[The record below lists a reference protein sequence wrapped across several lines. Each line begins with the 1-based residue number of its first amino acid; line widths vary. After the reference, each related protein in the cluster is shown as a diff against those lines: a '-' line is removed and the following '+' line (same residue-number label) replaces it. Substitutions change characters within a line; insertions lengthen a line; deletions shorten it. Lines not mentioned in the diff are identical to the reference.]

1 MKSFK
6 NFITEKK
13 ARNFGTKGGDGGVK
27 GTRITPEDRSRASAN
42 KQDPSRAQ
50 SGGKPKTFTS
60 PTERGVSY
68 TTNAPD
74 ETVLGGKT
82 PEQADQEITA
92 KQKQRGTQPS
102 SAKTQR
108 ELKGFGKDIQTTPE
122 TKSGGRTASPSRP
135 RGATAKPGD
144 LESFMRNQQSKGNPV
159 TDTLQDIAG
168 RKGGGYDFP
177 RNVGTEKPKPTK
189 PGSYVV
195 DTKAVKQ
202 AQASKRQALYRAK
215 EGERVIKSIQ
225 RSGNQMSRMRRGYSK
240 NLAATGDAIIN
251 QIRADKKAET
261 VAGNKEFK
269 RSRYGYRKSGP
280 ATNLRTPAKTK
291 TYKTGV
297 QKGYFDPKTGRIS
310 ERGLQKHVN
319 MRTVGGENFGKFK
332 GKDPRSALKSV
343 ENIVSRAAGGDK
355 AARSQVRRSYKAIT
369 KKYAP
374 ETGARAA
381 RQATSGFK
389 SFQQQTRNIDA
400 PKLKPQKMS
409 MPLPGTT
416 PRPVSS
422 PAAQATKERVRQKL
436 DLKIADRAVKSKS
449 IVPAQSAAIG
459 SSPKGSTSTPS
470 KGTSSMV
477 STRIEPVKVEVEAP
491 KTSSKNNIR
500 NFLRKTAEKKGLIS
514 PSRQSNP
521 TRQPN
526 PYRGAGVG
534 SKVTVGSGKAVGTSQ
549 IVPYTPPKSPSKG
562 KTATVT
568 DLSDAGFAKG
578 RPGTRTY
585 SPSIAKASKVKNALR
600 GAGRVLG
607 PAAAIADVGL
617 TYKDA
622 RDAGYTRGQSVK
634 RTAAQVGSGSAGGW
648 AGAKAGALTG
658 AKIGAFL
665 GLKGAAIGAGIGG
678 IVGGIGGYMAG
689 RGLATKVLDKT
700 MKPKEYRP
708 KVNQQQ
714 VQNTANNVKNNTFT
728 PKVNPTT
735 GQRYIGDKDI
745 KRLGLKTAAE
755 IQNIKKPKP
764 KIKKASIPLNASF
777 SPLEEYILETSDAML
792 KSGYTIDETV
802 DFWTIEDEDLVEK
815 VLSSLTLTESV
826 SYDDDLYV
834 VCERVGALRSLGS
847 WALKQASR
855 LKGAFSRGSGST
867 VNVTRSQTR
876 GGIFNTGILK
886 KIFKPK
892 VQVTGRGIQKPPRKL
907 GTAGK
912 IGALGALGL
921 GLGLAGKSIYDA
933 ENRDPIKSNIEVDP
947 DGEVKAGPE
956 SNPNTPTAQGWWK
969 KSHYGN
975 PVQQIPYRYNKH
987 TQKLNSSGNV
997 VNK

>member
-1 MKSFK
+1 M
-6 NFITEKK
+6 T
-13 ARNFGTKGGDGGVK
+13 T
-27 GTRITPEDRSRASAN
+27 AS
-42 KQDPSRAQ
+42 
-50 SGGKPKTFTS
+50 
-60 PTERGVSY
+60 
-68 TTNAPD
+68 
-74 ETVLGGKT
+74 
-82 PEQADQEITA
+82 PEQAKSLQGELESSKEAAKRISSGETRTSETGQATRTKPSARVSGGPVDASDAASARQSGRVRTGTDTPLSDLPKADTA
-92 KQKQRGTQPS
+92 EVTPAKRAELKNFRNKPSQPSAGKGESKRAAALNQAVKDGANKPSTSPRSRGRNLLDRLLRPKGRRATRILGAAEGQAAKPTGSLRSGNLSFPGDRSGAYAAAKAKVKDAPLSRRGMRAPGGVS
-102 SAKTQR
+102 SAKPAPA
-108 ELKGFGKDIQTTPE
+108 KP
-122 TKSGGRTASPSRP
+122 AS
-135 RGATAKPGD
+135 TAKPAPAKPAPVKQSEVSKTIKKRLLSLKSTREAKPTAAQLKQFRLGQTKGYIGKTGTPTAQGIQTYTTRRATRGFGD
-144 LESFMRNQQSKGNPV
+144 AGYDAAKRGVKDPLASSRNVNDIVKRAAAGDKLARREVKKSYKAMTRRYKDIVPSAKRTQAGMASVRSGLENTYNAPSATRPPSATPPPKPPKLD
-159 TDTLQDIAG
+159 DTPKSSRLPAG
-168 RKGGGYDFP
+168 RSKGGGTSTGGS
-177 RNVGTEKPKPTK
+177 RGGAAVLTPTK
-189 PGSYVV
+189 PPKTITKIAAPPTPKTPTGPKVTSNTGGKLA
-195 DTKAVKQ
+195 DTIAPNLVKQ
-202 AQASKRQALYRAK
+202 ARQR
-215 EGERVIKSIQ
+215 IK
-225 RSGNQMSRMRRGYSK
+225 
-240 NLAATGDAIIN
+240 GDVKPPP
-251 QIRADKKAET
+251 IRE
-261 VAGNKEFK
+261 
-269 RSRYGYRKSGP
+269 
-280 ATNLRTPAKTK
+280 
-291 TYKTGV
+291 
-297 QKGYFDPKTGRIS
+297 PK
-310 ERGLQKHVN
+310 
-319 MRTVGGENFGKFK
+319 
-332 GKDPRSALKSV
+332 
-343 ENIVSRAAGGDK
+343 
-355 AARSQVRRSYKAIT
+355 
-369 KKYAP
+369 
-374 ETGARAA
+374 
-381 RQATSGFK
+381 
-389 SFQQQTRNIDA
+389 
-400 PKLKPQKMS
+400 
-409 MPLPGTT
+409 
-416 PRPVSS
+416 
-422 PAAQATKERVRQKL
+422 
-436 DLKIADRAVKSKS
+436 
-449 IVPAQSAAIG
+449 
-459 SSPKGSTSTPS
+459 
-470 KGTSSMV
+470 
-477 STRIEPVKVEVEAP
+477 
-491 KTSSKNNIR
+491 
-500 NFLRKTAEKKGLIS
+500 
-514 PSRQSNP
+514 
-521 TRQPN
+521 

>member
-13 ARNFGTKGGDGGVK
+13 ARNFGTKGGDGGIK
-27 GTRITPEDRSRASAN
+27 GTRITPFDRKEARAN
-42 KQDPSRAQ
+42 KQDPNRAQ

-60 PTERGVSY
+60 PTEKGVSY
-68 TTNAPD
+68 TTNSPD

-82 PEQADQEITA
+82 PEQADAELTA

-135 RGATAKPGD
+135 RGDTAKPGD
-144 LESFMRNQQSKGNPV
+144 LESFMRNQQSKGKPV
-159 TDTLQDIAG
+159 TGTMQDVAG
-168 RKGGGYDFP
+168 RKAGGYDFP
-177 RNVGTEKPKPTK
+177 QNVGTEKPKPTK

-202 AQASKRQALYRAK
+202 AQASKRQAAYRAK
-215 EGERVIKSIQ
+215 EGERVLKSIQ

-240 NLAATGDAIIN
+240 NLAATGDALIN

-269 RSRYGYRKSGP
+269 QQRYGRGKAGP

-332 GKDPRSALKSV
+332 GKDPRSALKGV

-355 AARSQVRRSYKAIT
+355 AARSEVKRSYKAIT

-436 DLKIADRAVKSKS
+436 DLKIADRAVRSKA

-459 SSPKGSTSTPS
+459 SSPKGSISTPS

-477 STRIEPVKVEVEAP
+477 SNRIEPVKVEVEAP

-500 NFLRKTAEKKGLIS
+500 NFLRKTAEKKGLVS
-514 PSRQSNP
+514 PP
-521 TRQPN
+521 RQPK

-534 SKVTVGSGKAVGTSQ
+534 SKVTVGSGQAVGTSQ
-549 IVPYTPPKSPSKG
+549 IAPFRPPKSQTPSSQGQRATFGNLRGSGFQTGRKG
-562 KTATVT
+562 SYTYKPATGTA
-568 DLSDAGFAKG
+568 A
-578 RPGTRTY
+578 
-585 SPSIAKASKVKNALR
+585 KVKSALGRTAR

-607 PAAAIADVGL
+607 PAAAIADIGL

-622 RDAGYTRGQSVK
+622 RDAGYTKGQSVK

-648 AGAKAGALTG
+648 AGAKAGALAG
-658 AKIGAFL
+658 GKIGMLL
-665 GLKGAAIGAGIGG
+665 GPKGAAIGAGIGG
-678 IVGGIGGYMAG
+678 IIGGIGGYMAG

-714 VQNTANNVKNNTFT
+714 VQNTATKLKTRMNKAGTAVVVDNPGAAGLVTKAQYDKILAKRAKDKLNPKPRKNTFSM
-728 PKVNPTT
+728 
-735 GQRYIGDKDI
+735 
-745 KRLGLKTAAE
+745 KT
-755 IQNIKKPKP
+755 
-764 KIKKASIPLNASF
+764 F
-777 SPLEEYILETSDAML
+777 EEFVLETSDAML
-792 KSGYTIDETV
+792 KSGYTIDEIV
-802 DFWTIEDEDLVEK
+802 DFWTIDDEELAEK
-815 VLSSLTLTESV
+815 VFSSLTLTESV
-826 SYDDDLYV
+826 SYDDDLYI
-834 VCERVGALRSLGS
+834 VCERVGALKSLGS
-847 WALKQASR
+847 WALKQAGKLR
-855 LKGAFSRGSGST
+855 GAFSRGGGST

-876 GGIFNTGILK
+876 GGLFNTGFMK
-886 KIFKPK
+886 RIFGKPK

-907 GTAGK
+907 GRAGK

-933 ENRDPIKSNIEVDP
+933 EMAKHQGPKMEDDPTKKIIPNK
-947 DGEVKAGPE
+947 E
-956 SNPNTPTAQGWWK
+956 SDPNTMDAYGWWK
-969 KSHYGN
+969 RSHAGR
-975 PVQQIPYRYNKH
+975 PVSK
-987 TQKLNSSGNV
+987 
-997 VNK
+997 

>member
-13 ARNFGTKGGDGGVK
+13 ARNFGTKGGDGGIK
-27 GTRITPEDRSRASAN
+27 GTRITPFDRKEARAN
-42 KQDPSRAQ
+42 KQDPNRAQ

-60 PTERGVSY
+60 PTEKGVSY

-82 PEQADQEITA
+82 PEQADQEITS

-135 RGATAKPGD
+135 RGDTAKPGD
-144 LESFMRNQQSKGNPV
+144 LESFMRNQQSKGKPV
-159 TDTLQDIAG
+159 TSTMQDVAG
-168 RKGGGYDFP
+168 RKAGGYDFP
-177 RNVGTEKPKPTK
+177 QNVGTEKPKPTK

-202 AQASKRQALYRAK
+202 AQASKRQAAYRAK
-215 EGERVIKSIQ
+215 EGERVIKSIR

-240 NLAATGDAIIN
+240 NLAATGDALIN

-269 RSRYGYRKSGP
+269 QQRYGRGKAGP

-332 GKDPRSALKSV
+332 GKDPRSALKGV

-449 IVPAQSAAIG
+449 IVPTQSAAIS
-459 SSPKGSTSTPS
+459 SSPKGSVSTPS

-477 STRIEPVKVEVEAP
+477 SNRIEPVKVEVEAP
-491 KTSSKNNIR
+491 KTSTKNNVIDIR
-500 NFLRKTAEKKGLIS
+500 DYLRKKAEKKGLIS
-514 PSRQSNP
+514 PPRQSNP
-521 TRQPN
+521 TRQPK

-534 SKVTVGSGKAVGTSQ
+534 SKVTVGSGQAAGTSQ
-549 IVPYTPPKSPSKG
+549 IVPFRPPKPQTPSSQGQRATFRDLRGSGFQTGRKG
-562 KTATVT
+562 SYT
-568 DLSDAGFAKG
+568 F
-578 RPGTRTY
+578 
-585 SPSIAKASKVKNALR
+585 SPSIAKASKVKNVLR
-600 GAGRVLG
+600 GAGRLAG
-607 PAAAIADVGL
+607 PAATIADVGL
-617 TYKDA
+617 SYKDS

-648 AGAKAGALTG
+648 AGAKAGALAG
-658 AKIGAFL
+658 GKIGMLL
-665 GLKGAAIGAGIGG
+665 GPKGAAIGAGIGG

-714 VQNTANNVKNNTFT
+714 VQNTANKLKTRMNKAGTAVVVDNPGAAGLVTKAQYDKILAKRAQDKLNPKPRKNTFSM
-728 PKVNPTT
+728 
-735 GQRYIGDKDI
+735 
-745 KRLGLKTAAE
+745 KT
-755 IQNIKKPKP
+755 
-764 KIKKASIPLNASF
+764 F
-777 SPLEEYILETSDAML
+777 EEFVLETSDAML
-792 KSGYTIDETV
+792 KSGYTIDEIV
-802 DFWTIEDEDLVEK
+802 DFWTIDDEELAEK
-815 VLSSLTLTESV
+815 VFSSLTLTESV
-826 SYDDDLYV
+826 SYDDDLYI
-834 VCERVGALRSLGS
+834 VCERVGALKSLGS
-847 WALKQASR
+847 WALKQAGKLR
-855 LKGAFSRGSGST
+855 GAFSRGGGST

-876 GGIFNTGILK
+876 GGLFNTGFMK
-886 KIFKPK
+886 RIFGKPK

-907 GTAGK
+907 GRAGK
-912 IGALGALGL
+912 IGALGALGV
-921 GLGLAGKSIYDA
+921 GLGIAGKSIYDA
-933 ENRDPIKSNIEVDP
+933 EMAKYQGPKMEDDPTKKIIPNK
-947 DGEVKAGPE
+947 E
-956 SNPNTPTAQGWWK
+956 SDPNTMDAYGWWK
-969 KSHYGN
+969 RSHAGR
-975 PVQQIPYRYNKH
+975 PVSK
-987 TQKLNSSGNV
+987 
-997 VNK
+997 

>member
-13 ARNFGTKGGDGGVK
+13 ARNFGTKGGEGGVK

-60 PTERGVSY
+60 PTEKGVSY

-74 ETVLGGKT
+74 ETVLGNQP
-82 PEQADQEITA
+82 PEQAFGELDA
-92 KQKQRGTQPS
+92 KQKKRGTQPS

-108 ELKGFGKDIQTTPE
+108 DIKGFGKDIQTTPE

-135 RGATAKPGD
+135 RGDTAKPGD
-144 LESFMRNQQSKGNPV
+144 LESFMRNQQSKGKPV
-159 TDTLQDIAG
+159 TDTMQDVAG
-168 RKGGGYDFP
+168 RKGAGYDYP
-177 RNVGTEKPKPTK
+177 KNVGTEKPKPTK

-202 AQASKRQALYRAK
+202 AQVSKRQAAYRAK

-240 NLAATGDAIIN
+240 NLAATGDALIN

-269 RSRYGYRKSGP
+269 QQRYGRSKAGP

-332 GKDPRSALKSV
+332 GKDPRSALKGV

-449 IVPAQSAAIG
+449 IVPTQSAAI
-459 SSPKGSTSTPS
+459 SSSSKGSTSTLS

-477 STRIEPVKVEVEAP
+477 SNRIEPVKVEVEAP
-491 KTSSKNNIR
+491 KTSAKNDIR
-500 NFLRKTAEKKGLIS
+500 KFLRKTAEKKGIIS
-514 PSRQSNP
+514 PP
-521 TRQPN
+521 RQPN

-534 SKVTVGSGKAVGTSQ
+534 SKETLGSKGTKTGQ
-549 IVPYTPPKSPSKG
+549 IVPYTPPKSPNKG

-585 SPSIAKASKVKNALR
+585 SPSIARASKVKNVLR
-600 GAGRVLG
+600 GAGRIAG
-607 PAAAIADVGL
+607 PALAVADVGL

-622 RDAGYTRGQSVK
+622 RDAGYTKGQSVK

-648 AGAKAGALTG
+648 AGAKAGAFTG

-665 GLKGAAIGAGIGG
+665 GPKGAAIGAGIGG

-689 RGLATKVLDKT
+689 RGLATKVLNQT

-714 VQNTANNVKNNTFT
+714 VQNTANNIKNKPTT
-728 PKVNPTT
+728 PTLAPKVNPTT
-735 GQRYIGDKDI
+735 GQRYVDDKTI
-745 KRLGLKTAAE
+745 KKFGLKTAAE
-755 IQNIKKPKP
+755 LNKVKKPKP
-764 KIKKASIPLNASF
+764 TTKNLSIPLNASF

-792 KSGYTIDETV
+792 KSGYSIDETV

-834 VCERVGALRSLGS
+834 VCERVGALKSLGS
-847 WALKQASR
+847 WALRQAGK
-855 LKGAFSRGSGST
+855 LKGAFGRGGGST

-876 GGIFNTGILK
+876 GGIFNSGIWK
-886 KIFKPK
+886 RMFKPR

-921 GLGLAGKSIYDA
+921 GTGIAVKNILDA
-933 ENRDPIKSNIEVDP
+933 EKAAKDAANQSPFEIDPTRKPKE
-947 DGEVKAGPE
+947 GP
-956 SNPNTPTAQGWWK
+956 NPNTPTAQGWWK
-969 KSHYGN
+969 NLHHNK
-975 PVQQIPYRYNKH
+975 PVVQIPYKRPDDP
-987 TQKLNSSGNV
+987 TRPDR
-997 VNK
+997 

>member
-144 LESFMRNQQSKGNPV
+144 LESFMRNQQSKGKPV

-202 AQASKRQALYRAK
+202 AQASKRQAAYRAK

-240 NLAATGDAIIN
+240 NLAATGDALIN

-269 RSRYGYRKSGP
+269 QQRYGRGKAGP

-332 GKDPRSALKSV
+332 GKDPRSALKGV

-449 IVPAQSAAIG
+449 IVPAQSAAIS

-491 KTSSKNNIR
+491 KTSAKNNVIDIR
-500 NFLRKTAEKKGLIS
+500 DYLRKKAEKKGIIS
-514 PSRQSNP
+514 P

-534 SKVTVGSGKAVGTSQ
+534 SKETLGSKGTKGGQ
-549 IVPYTPPKSPSKG
+549 LATYTPPKSPSKG

-585 SPSIAKASKVKNALR
+585 SPSIAKASKVKNVLR

-607 PAAAIADVGL
+607 PAAAVADVGL

-622 RDAGYTRGQSVK
+622 RDAGYTKGQSVK
-634 RTAAQVGSGSAGGW
+634 RTAAQVGAGSIGGW
-648 AGAKAGALTG
+648 AGAKYGGIYGAKVG
-658 AKIGAFL
+658 AKIGSIL
-665 GLKGAAIGAGIGG
+665 GLKGAAAGGAIGG
-678 IVGGIGGYMAG
+678 IIGGIGGYMGA

-714 VQNTANNVKNNTFT
+714 VQNTANKVKNNTFT

-826 SYDDDLYV
+826 SFDDDLYV
-834 VCERVGALRSLGS
+834 VCERVGALKSLGS
-847 WALKQASR
+847 WALRQAGK
-855 LKGAFSRGSGST
+855 LKGVFSRGGGST

-876 GGIFNTGILK
+876 GGIFNSGIWK
-886 KIFKPK
+886 KMFKPR

-987 TQKLNSSGNV
+987 TQ
-997 VNK
+997 NK

>member
-13 ARNFGTKGGDGGVK
+13 ARNFGTKGGDGGIK

-42 KQDPSRAQ
+42 KQDPTRAQ
-50 SGGKPKTFTS
+50 SGGKPKSFSTR
-60 PTERGVSY
+60 PGISY
-68 TTNAPD
+68 TTNAPSG
-74 ETVLGGKT
+74 TVLGGKT
-82 PEQADQEITA
+82 PEEADQELTT
-92 KQKQRGTQPS
+92 KQKKRGTQPS

-108 ELKGFGKDIQTTPE
+108 ELKGFGKNIQTTPE

-135 RGATAKPGD
+135 RGTTAKPGD
-144 LESFMRNQQSKGNPV
+144 LESFMRNQQSSGKPV
-159 TDTLQDIAG
+159 SGTMQDVAG
-168 RKGGGYDFP
+168 RKGAGYDFP
-177 RNVGTEKPKPTK
+177 KNVGTEKPKPTK

-202 AQASKRQALYRAK
+202 AQVSKRQAAYRAK
-215 EGERVIKSIQ
+215 ESERVIKSIQ

-240 NLAATGDAIIN
+240 NLAATGDALIN

-269 RSRYGYRKSGP
+269 QQRYGRGKAGP

-332 GKDPRSALKSV
+332 GKDPRSALKGV

-355 AARSQVRRSYKAIT
+355 AARSEVKRSYKAIT

-436 DLKIADRAVKSKS
+436 DLKIADRAVKSKA

-459 SSPKGSTSTPS
+459 SSPKGSISTPT

-477 STRIEPVKVEVEAP
+477 SNRIEPVKVKVEAP

-500 NFLRKTAEKKGLIS
+500 KFLRKTAEKKGLVS
-514 PSRQSNP
+514 PPRQSNP
-521 TRQPN
+521 TRQPK

-549 IVPYTPPKSPSKG
+549 IVPYTPPKSQTPSSQGQRATFGNLRGSGFQTGRKG
-562 KTATVT
+562 
-568 DLSDAGFAKG
+568 SY
-578 RPGTRTY
+578 TY

-607 PAAAIADVGL
+607 PAATIADVGL
-617 TYKDA
+617 SYKDA
-622 RDAGYTRGQSVK
+622 RDAGYSKGQSVK

-648 AGAKAGALTG
+648 AGAKAGALAG
-658 AKIGAFL
+658 GKIGALL
-665 GLKGAAIGAGIGG
+665 GPKGAAIGAGIGS
-678 IVGGIGGYMAG
+678 IVGGIGGYMGAK
-689 RGLATKVLDKT
+689 GLTTKVLNQT

-708 KVNQQQ
+708 KVNTKQ
-714 VQNTANNVKNNTFT
+714 VQNTGTKLKTRMNKAGTALIVDNPGAAGLITKSQYEKILAKRAKDKLNPKPRKNTFSM
-728 PKVNPTT
+728 
-735 GQRYIGDKDI
+735 
-745 KRLGLKTAAE
+745 KT
-755 IQNIKKPKP
+755 
-764 KIKKASIPLNASF
+764 F
-777 SPLEEYILETSDAML
+777 EEFVLETSDAML
-792 KSGYTIDETV
+792 KSGYTIDEIV
-802 DFWTIEDEDLVEK
+802 DFWTIDDEELAEK
-815 VLSSLTLTESV
+815 VFSSLTLTESV

-834 VCERVGALRSLGS
+834 VCERVGALKSLGS
-847 WALKQASR
+847 WALRQAGKLR
-855 LKGAFSRGSGST
+855 GAFRRGGGST

-876 GGIFNTGILK
+876 GGLFNTGFMK
-886 KIFKPK
+886 RIFGKPK

-907 GTAGK
+907 GRAGK
-912 IGALGALGL
+912 IGALGALGV
-921 GLGLAGKSIYDA
+921 GLGIAGKSIYDA
-933 ENRDPIKSNIEVDP
+933 EMTKRKGPKIVDDPTKPIIPIKGSD
-947 DGEVKAGPE
+947 
-956 SNPNTPTAQGWWK
+956 PNTMDAYGWWK
-969 KSHYGN
+969 KSHAGR
-975 PVQQIPYRYNKH
+975 PVSK
-987 TQKLNSSGNV
+987 
-997 VNK
+997 

>member
-13 ARNFGTKGGDGGVK
+13 ARNFGTKGGDGGIK

-42 KQDPSRAQ
+42 KQDPTRAQ
-50 SGGKPKTFTS
+50 SGGKPKSFSTR
-60 PTERGVSY
+60 PGISY
-68 TTNAPD
+68 TTNAPSG
-74 ETVLGGKT
+74 TVLGGKT
-82 PEQADQEITA
+82 PEQADQELTT
-92 KQKQRGTQPS
+92 KQKKRGTQPS

-135 RGATAKPGD
+135 RGTTAKPGD
-144 LESFMRNQQSKGNPV
+144 LESFMRSQQSSGKPV
-159 TDTLQDIAG
+159 SGTMQDVAG
-168 RKGGGYDFP
+168 RKGAGYDFP
-177 RNVGTEKPKPTK
+177 KNVGTEKPKPTK

-202 AQASKRQALYRAK
+202 AQVSKRQAAYRAK

-225 RSGNQMSRMRRGYSK
+225 RSGNQMSRMRRGYNK
-240 NLAATGDAIIN
+240 NLAATGDALIN

-269 RSRYGYRKSGP
+269 QQRYGRGKAGP

-297 QKGYFDPKTGRIS
+297 QKGYFNPKTGRIS

-332 GKDPRSALKSV
+332 GKDPRSALKGV
-343 ENIVSRAAGGDK
+343 ENIVSRAASGDK
-355 AARSQVRRSYKAIT
+355 AARSEVKRSYKAIT

-389 SFQQQTRNIDA
+389 SFQQQTRNIGA

-436 DLKIADRAVKSKS
+436 DLKIADRAVKSKA

-459 SSPKGSTSTPS
+459 SSPKGSISTPS

-477 STRIEPVKVEVEAP
+477 SNRIEPVKVEVEAP

-500 NFLRKTAEKKGLIS
+500 KFLRKTAEKKGLIS
-514 PSRQSNP
+514 PP
-521 TRQPN
+521 RQPK

-534 SKVTVGSGKAVGTSQ
+534 SKETLGSKGTTGTKGGQ
-549 IVPYTPPKSPSKG
+549 LATYTPPKSQTPSSKG

-568 DLSDAGFAKG
+568 DLSNAGFAKG

-585 SPSIAKASKVKNALR
+585 SPSIAKASKVKNVLR

-607 PAAAIADVGL
+607 PATAIADVGL

-622 RDAGYTRGQSVK
+622 RDAGYSKGQSVK

-658 AKIGAFL
+658 AKIGSFL
-665 GLKGAAIGAGIGG
+665 GPKGAAIGAGIGG

-689 RGLATKVLDKT
+689 RGLATKVLNQT

-708 KVNQQQ
+708 KVNTQQ
-714 VQNTANNVKNNTFT
+714 VQNTGTKLKTRMNKAGTAVVVDNPGAAGLVTKAQYDKILAKRAKDKLNPKPRKNTFSM
-728 PKVNPTT
+728 
-735 GQRYIGDKDI
+735 
-745 KRLGLKTAAE
+745 KT
-755 IQNIKKPKP
+755 
-764 KIKKASIPLNASF
+764 F
-777 SPLEEYILETSDAML
+777 EEFVLETSDAML
-792 KSGYTIDETV
+792 KSGYTIDEIV
-802 DFWTIEDEDLVEK
+802 DFWTIDDEELAEK
-815 VLSSLTLTESV
+815 VFSSLTLTESV
-826 SYDDDLYV
+826 SYDDDLYI
-834 VCERVGALRSLGS
+834 VCERVGALKSLGS
-847 WALKQASR
+847 WALRQAGKLR
-855 LKGAFSRGSGST
+855 GAFSRGGGST

-876 GGIFNTGILK
+876 GGLFNTGFMK
-886 KIFKPK
+886 RIFGKPK

-907 GTAGK
+907 GRAGK
-912 IGALGALGL
+912 IGALGALGV
-921 GLGLAGKSIYDA
+921 GLGIAGKSIYDA
-933 ENRDPIKSNIEVDP
+933 EMAKREGPKIVDDPTKPIIPIKGSD
-947 DGEVKAGPE
+947 
-956 SNPNTPTAQGWWK
+956 PNTMDAYGWWK
-969 KSHYGN
+969 KSHAGR
-975 PVQQIPYRYNKH
+975 PVSK
-987 TQKLNSSGNV
+987 
-997 VNK
+997 

>member
-6 NFITEKK
+6 NFITEKR
-13 ARNFGTKGGDGGVK
+13 ARN
-27 GTRITPEDRSRASAN
+27 EDRSSASAN
-42 KQDPSRAQ
+42 PSRAQ
-50 SGGKPKTFTS
+50 SGGKPKSFSTQ
-60 PTERGVSY
+60 PGISY
-68 TTNAPD
+68 TTNAPSG
-74 ETVLGGKT
+74 TVLGGKT
-82 PEQADQEITA
+82 PEQADQEITS

-108 ELKGFGKDIQTTPE
+108 EIKDFGKDIQTTPE
-122 TKSGGRTASPSRP
+122 TKSGGRTASPSKP

-144 LESFMRNQQSKGNPV
+144 LESFMRNQQSSGKPV
-159 TDTLQDIAG
+159 SGTMQDVAG
-168 RKGGGYDFP
+168 RKGAGYDFP
-177 RNVGTEKPKPTK
+177 KNVGTEKPKPTK
-189 PGSYVV
+189 SGSYVV

-202 AQASKRQALYRAK
+202 AQVSKRQAAYRAK

-240 NLAATGDAIIN
+240 NLAATGDALIN

-269 RSRYGYRKSGP
+269 QQRYGRGKTGP

-332 GKDPRSALKSV
+332 GKDPRSALKGV

-355 AARSQVRRSYKAIT
+355 AARSEVRRSYKAIT

-436 DLKIADRAVKSKS
+436 NLKIADRAVKSKS

-459 SSPKGSTSTPS
+459 SSPKGSTSTLS
-470 KGTSSMV
+470 KGTSSIV
-477 STRIEPVKVEVEAP
+477 SNRVEPVKVEVEAP

-500 NFLRKTAEKKGLIS
+500 NFLRKTAEKKGIIA
-514 PSRQSNP
+514 PP
-521 TRQPN
+521 RQPK

-549 IVPYTPPKSPSKG
+549 IVPYTPPKSQTPSSRGQRATFGSLRGSGFQTGRKG
-562 KTATVT
+562 
-568 DLSDAGFAKG
+568 SY
-578 RPGTRTY
+578 TY

-607 PAAAIADVGL
+607 PATTIADVGL

-622 RDAGYTRGQSVK
+622 RDAGYSKGQSVK
-634 RTAAQVGSGSAGGW
+634 RTAAQVGAGSAGGW
-648 AGAKAGALTG
+648 AGAKAGALAG
-658 AKIGAFL
+658 GKIGALL
-665 GLKGAAIGAGIGG
+665 GPKGAAIGAGIGG
-678 IVGGIGGYMAG
+678 IVGGIGGYMGAK
-689 RGLATKVLDKT
+689 GLTTKVLNQT

-708 KVNQQQ
+708 KVNTQQ
-714 VQNTANNVKNNTFT
+714 VQNTGTKLKTRMNKAGTAVVVDNPGAAGLITKSQYEKILAKRAKDKLNPKPRKNTFSM
-728 PKVNPTT
+728 
-735 GQRYIGDKDI
+735 
-745 KRLGLKTAAE
+745 KT
-755 IQNIKKPKP
+755 
-764 KIKKASIPLNASF
+764 F
-777 SPLEEYILETSDAML
+777 EEFVLETSDAML
-792 KSGYTIDETV
+792 KSGYTIDEIV
-802 DFWTIEDEDLVEK
+802 DFWTIDDEELAEK
-815 VLSSLTLTESV
+815 VFSSLTLTESV
-826 SYDDDLYV
+826 SYDDDLYI
-834 VCERVGALRSLGS
+834 VCERVGALKSLGS
-847 WALKQASR
+847 WALRQAGKLR
-855 LKGAFSRGSGST
+855 GAFSRGGT
-867 VNVTRSQTR
+867 VNVSRSQTR
-876 GGIFNTGILK
+876 GGFLNTGFMK
-886 KIFKPK
+886 RIFGKPK

-907 GTAGK
+907 GRAGK
-912 IGALGALGL
+912 IGAFGALGV
-921 GLGLAGKSIYDA
+921 GLGIAGKSIYDA
-933 ENRDPIKSNIEVDP
+933 EMKKREGPKIEDDPTKAIIPIKGSD
-947 DGEVKAGPE
+947 
-956 SNPNTPTAQGWWK
+956 PNTMDAYGWWK
-969 KSHYGN
+969 KSHAGR
-975 PVQQIPYRYNKH
+975 PVSK
-987 TQKLNSSGNV
+987 
-997 VNK
+997 

>member
-6 NFITEKK
+6 NFITERE
-13 ARNFGTKGGDGGVK
+13 ARNFGTQGGDGGIK
-27 GTRITPEDRSRASAN
+27 ANRITPEDRRRARQN
-42 KQDPSRAQ
+42 RAQ
-50 SGGKPKTFTS
+50 SGGKPKTFVS
-60 PTERGVSY
+60 PTEKGVSY
-68 TTNAPD
+68 TTNSPD

-82 PEQADQEITA
+82 PEQADAELTS

-144 LESFMRNQQSKGNPV
+144 LESFMRNQQSKGRPV
-159 TDTLQDIAG
+159 TDTLQDMAG
-168 RKGGGYDFP
+168 RKAGGYDFP
-177 RNVGTEKPKPTK
+177 KNVGTEKPKPTK

-202 AQASKRQALYRAK
+202 AQVSKRQAAYRAK

-240 NLAATGDAIIN
+240 NLAATGDALIN

-269 RSRYGYRKSGP
+269 QQRYGRGKAGP

-332 GKDPRSALKSV
+332 GKDPRSALKGV

-355 AARSQVRRSYKAIT
+355 AARSEVKRSYKAIT

-389 SFQQQTRNIDA
+389 SFQQQTRNIDT

-436 DLKIADRAVKSKS
+436 DLKIADRAVRSKA

-459 SSPKGSTSTPS
+459 SSPKGSISTPS
-470 KGTSSMV
+470 KGASSMV
-477 STRIEPVKVEVEAP
+477 SNRIEPVKVEVEAP

-500 NFLRKTAEKKGLIS
+500 KFLRKTAEKKGLVS
-514 PSRQSNP
+514 PP
-521 TRQPN
+521 RQPN

-534 SKVTVGSGKAVGTSQ
+534 SKVTVGSGRAVGTSQ
-549 IVPYTPPKSPSKG
+549 IVPYTPPKSQTPSSQGQRATFRDVRGSGFQTGRKG
-562 KTATVT
+562 
-568 DLSDAGFAKG
+568 SY
-578 RPGTRTY
+578 TY
-585 SPSIAKASKVKNALR
+585 SPSIGKAFKVKNALR

-607 PAAAIADVGL
+607 PATAIADVGL

-622 RDAGYTRGQSVK
+622 RDAGYTKGQSVK

-665 GLKGAAIGAGIGG
+665 GPKGAAIGAGIGG
-678 IVGGIGGYMAG
+678 VVGGIGGYMAG
-689 RGLATKVLDKT
+689 RGLATKVLNQT

-708 KVNQQQ
+708 KVNTQQ
-714 VQNTANNVKNNTFT
+714 VQNTGTKLKTRMNKAGTAVVVDNPGAAGLVTKAQYDKILAKRAKDKLNPKPRKNTFSM
-728 PKVNPTT
+728 
-735 GQRYIGDKDI
+735 
-745 KRLGLKTAAE
+745 KT
-755 IQNIKKPKP
+755 
-764 KIKKASIPLNASF
+764 F
-777 SPLEEYILETSDAML
+777 EEFVLETSDAML
-792 KSGYTIDETV
+792 KSGYTIDEIV
-802 DFWTIEDEDLVEK
+802 DFWTIDDEELAEK
-815 VLSSLTLTESV
+815 VFSSLTLTESV
-826 SYDDDLYV
+826 SYDDDLYI
-834 VCERVGALRSLGS
+834 VCERVGALKSFGS
-847 WALKQASR
+847 WALKQAGKLR
-855 LKGAFSRGSGST
+855 GAFSRGGGST

-876 GGIFNTGILK
+876 GGLFNTGFMK
-886 KIFKPK
+886 RIFGKPK

-907 GTAGK
+907 GRAGK
-912 IGALGALGL
+912 IGALGALGV
-921 GLGLAGKSIYDA
+921 GLGIAGKSIYDA
-933 ENRDPIKSNIEVDP
+933 EMAKHQGPKMEDDPTKKIIPNK
-947 DGEVKAGPE
+947 E
-956 SNPNTPTAQGWWK
+956 SDPNTMDAYGWWK
-969 KSHYGN
+969 RSHAGR
-975 PVQQIPYRYNKH
+975 PVSK
-987 TQKLNSSGNV
+987 
-997 VNK
+997 

>member
-13 ARNFGTKGGDGGVK
+13 ARNFGTKGGDGGIK
-27 GTRITPEDRSRASAN
+27 GTRITPFDRKEANAN
-42 KQDPSRAQ
+42 KQDPTRAQ
-50 SGGKPKTFTS
+50 SGGKPKSFSTR
-60 PTERGVSY
+60 PGISY
-68 TTNAPD
+68 TTNAPSG
-74 ETVLGGKT
+74 TVLGGKT
-82 PEQADQEITA
+82 PEEADQELTT
-92 KQKQRGTQPS
+92 KQKKRGTQPS

-135 RGATAKPGD
+135 RGDTAKPGD
-144 LESFMRNQQSKGNPV
+144 LESFMRNQQSKGKPV

-168 RKGGGYDFP
+168 RKAGGYDFP
-177 RNVGTEKPKPTK
+177 KNVGTEKPKPTK

-202 AQASKRQALYRAK
+202 AQVSKRQAAYRAK

-251 QIRADKKAET
+251 QIRSDKKAET

-269 RSRYGYRKSGP
+269 QQRYGRGKAGP

-332 GKDPRSALKSV
+332 GKDPRSALKGV

-355 AARSQVRRSYKAIT
+355 AARSEVKRSYKAIT

-449 IVPAQSAAIG
+449 IVPTQSAAI
-459 SSPKGSTSTPS
+459 SSSSKGSTSTLS

-477 STRIEPVKVEVEAP
+477 SNRIEPVKVEVEAP

-500 NFLRKTAEKKGLIS
+500 KFLRKTAEKKGLVS
-514 PSRQSNP
+514 PP
-521 TRQPN
+521 RQPK

-534 SKVTVGSGKAVGTSQ
+534 SKETLGSKGTKGGQ
-549 IVPYTPPKSPSKG
+549 LATYTPPKPQTPSSQGQRATFGNLRGSGFQTGRKG
-562 KTATVT
+562 
-568 DLSDAGFAKG
+568 SY
-578 RPGTRTY
+578 TY

-607 PAAAIADVGL
+607 PAATIADVGL
-617 TYKDA
+617 SYKDA
-622 RDAGYTRGQSVK
+622 RDAGYSKGQSVK
-634 RTAAQVGSGSAGGW
+634 RTAAQVGAGSAGGW

-658 AKIGAFL
+658 AKIGSFL
-665 GLKGAAIGAGIGG
+665 GPKGAAIGAGIGG
-678 IVGGIGGYMAG
+678 VVGGIGGYMAG
-689 RGLATKVLDKT
+689 RGLATKVLNQT

-708 KVNQQQ
+708 KVNTQQ
-714 VQNTANNVKNNTFT
+714 VQNTGTKLKTRMNKAGTALIVDNPGAAGLITKSQYEKILAKRAKDKLNPKPRKNTFSM
-728 PKVNPTT
+728 
-735 GQRYIGDKDI
+735 
-745 KRLGLKTAAE
+745 KT
-755 IQNIKKPKP
+755 
-764 KIKKASIPLNASF
+764 F
-777 SPLEEYILETSDAML
+777 EEFVLETSDAML
-792 KSGYTIDETV
+792 KSGYTIDEIV
-802 DFWTIEDEDLVEK
+802 DFWTIDDEELAEK
-815 VLSSLTLTESV
+815 VFSSLTLTESV
-826 SYDDDLYV
+826 SYDDDLYI
-834 VCERVGALRSLGS
+834 VCERVGALKSLGS
-847 WALKQASR
+847 WALKQAGKLR
-855 LKGAFSRGSGST
+855 GAFSRGGGST

-876 GGIFNTGILK
+876 GGLFNTGFMK
-886 KIFKPK
+886 RIFGKPK

-907 GTAGK
+907 GRAGK
-912 IGALGALGL
+912 IGALGALGV
-921 GLGLAGKSIYDA
+921 GLGIAGKSIYDA
-933 ENRDPIKSNIEVDP
+933 EMKKREGPKIVDDPSKVIPIKGSD
-947 DGEVKAGPE
+947 
-956 SNPNTPTAQGWWK
+956 PNTMDAYGWWK
-969 KSHYGN
+969 KSHAGR
-975 PVQQIPYRYNKH
+975 PVSK
-987 TQKLNSSGNV
+987 
-997 VNK
+997 

>member
-13 ARNFGTKGGDGGVK
+13 ARNFGTKGGDGGIK
-27 GTRITPEDRSRASAN
+27 GTRITPFDRKEANAN
-42 KQDPSRAQ
+42 KQDPTRAQ
-50 SGGKPKTFTS
+50 SGGKPKSFSTR
-60 PTERGVSY
+60 PGISY
-68 TTNAPD
+68 TTNAPSG
-74 ETVLGGKT
+74 TVLGGKT
-82 PEQADQEITA
+82 PEEADQELTT
-92 KQKQRGTQPS
+92 KQKKRGTQPS

-135 RGATAKPGD
+135 RGDTAKPGD
-144 LESFMRNQQSKGNPV
+144 LESFMRNQQSKGKPV

-168 RKGGGYDFP
+168 RKAGGYDFP
-177 RNVGTEKPKPTK
+177 KNVGTEKPKPTK

-202 AQASKRQALYRAK
+202 AQVSKRQAAYRAK

-251 QIRADKKAET
+251 QIRSDKKAET

-269 RSRYGYRKSGP
+269 QQRYGRGKAGP

-332 GKDPRSALKSV
+332 GKDPRSALKGV

-355 AARSQVRRSYKAIT
+355 AARSEVKRSYKAIT

-449 IVPAQSAAIG
+449 IVPTQSAAI
-459 SSPKGSTSTPS
+459 SSSSKGSTSTLS

-477 STRIEPVKVEVEAP
+477 SNRIEPVKVEVEAP

-500 NFLRKTAEKKGLIS
+500 KFLRKTAEKKGLVS
-514 PSRQSNP
+514 PP
-521 TRQPN
+521 RQPK

-534 SKVTVGSGKAVGTSQ
+534 SKETLGSKGTKGGQ
-549 IVPYTPPKSPSKG
+549 LATYTPPKPQTPSSQGQRATFGNLRGSGFQTGRKG
-562 KTATVT
+562 
-568 DLSDAGFAKG
+568 SY
-578 RPGTRTY
+578 TY

-607 PAAAIADVGL
+607 PAATIADVGL
-617 TYKDA
+617 SYKDA
-622 RDAGYTRGQSVK
+622 RDAGYSKGQSVK
-634 RTAAQVGSGSAGGW
+634 RTAAQVGAGSAGGW

-658 AKIGAFL
+658 AKIGSFL
-665 GLKGAAIGAGIGG
+665 GPKGAAIGAGIGG
-678 IVGGIGGYMAG
+678 VVGGIGGYMAG
-689 RGLATKVLDKT
+689 RGLATKVLNQT

-708 KVNQQQ
+708 KVNTQQ
-714 VQNTANNVKNNTFT
+714 VQNTGTKLKTRMNKAGTALIVDNPGAAGLITKSQYEKILAKRAKDKLNPKPRKNTFSM
-728 PKVNPTT
+728 
-735 GQRYIGDKDI
+735 
-745 KRLGLKTAAE
+745 KT
-755 IQNIKKPKP
+755 
-764 KIKKASIPLNASF
+764 F
-777 SPLEEYILETSDAML
+777 EEFVLETSDAML
-792 KSGYTIDETV
+792 KSGYTIDEIV
-802 DFWTIEDEDLVEK
+802 DFWTIDDEELAEK
-815 VLSSLTLTESV
+815 VFSSLTLTESV
-826 SYDDDLYV
+826 SYDDDLYI
-834 VCERVGALRSLGS
+834 VCERVGALKSLGS
-847 WALKQASR
+847 WALKQAGKLR
-855 LKGAFSRGSGST
+855 GAFSRGGGST

-876 GGIFNTGILK
+876 GGLFNTGFMK
-886 KIFKPK
+886 RIFGKPK

-907 GTAGK
+907 GRAGK
-912 IGALGALGL
+912 IGALGALGV
-921 GLGLAGKSIYDA
+921 GLGIAGKSIYDA
-933 ENRDPIKSNIEVDP
+933 EMKKREGPKIVDDPSKIIPIKGSD
-947 DGEVKAGPE
+947 
-956 SNPNTPTAQGWWK
+956 PNTMDAYGWWK
-969 KSHYGN
+969 KSHAGR
-975 PVQQIPYRYNKH
+975 PVSK
-987 TQKLNSSGNV
+987 
-997 VNK
+997 